1 MSIKKNKHGTESK
14 VKKKVTSV
22 VLHVNVSFNNTMVT
36 TSDNCGNVLFITSSG
51 KLGFRGSNKATTAA
65 GSTVMKNALDKLNDY
80 QVKIIDINFKGP
92 GSQKE
97 AMLKAALVSGF
108 KITKIVDKTPIP
120 HNGVRPPKRR
130 RV

>member
-1 MSIKKNKHGTESK
+1 MNVKKAKHGSDHK

-22 VLHVNVSFNNTMVT
+22 VFHINVTFNNTLVT
-36 TSDNCGNVLFITSSG
+36 VSDSCGNVLFITSSG
-51 KLGFRGSNKATTAA
+51 QHNFRGSNKATTAA
-65 GSTVMKNALDKLNDY
+65 GSMVMKSALERLNDY
-80 QVKIIDINFKGP
+80 QAKVIDINFKGP

-97 AMLKAALVSGF
+97 AMLKAALISGF
-108 KITKIVDKTPIP
+108 KITRIVDKTPIP